1 MMTIRIKIILDLLKK
16 VVDLEG
22 KIEEAIKDE
31 KDKARRKKI
40 AKAVGNRDLD
50 ALRKL
55 ILEP

>member
-1 MMTIRIKIILDLLKK
+1 MAIPIKDILDLLKK
-16 VVDLEG
+16 VIDLEG

-40 AKAVGNRDLD
+40 AKAVCNRDLD